1 MVKPIV
7 GSDTVSG
14 NVSCDASCPLV
25 DKPDILHV
33 SYMTP
38 YHVTTRCPVNTCI
51 PRLYLLIHS
60 CSVCW
65 CPYVLHHFFLAK
77 PCGNVTQ
84 CTCIQFSCAVF
95 LSAVYYI
102 LCGHCCQT
110 LFRHYHSYCRLALY
124 AFILSFLPLSHSFRV
139 PASSTC
145 FMTSRIRSSQSPNTR
160 QPCWTAADV
169 SFVWHLWSY
178 GVVCLQERHGT
189 CM

>member
-1 MVKPIV
+1 M

-95 LSAVYYI
+95 LSASV
-102 LCGHCCQT
+102 LHFVWT
-110 LFRHYHSYCRLALY
+110 LLPNVVPS
-124 AFILSFLPLSHSFRV
+124 LSFLLS
-139 PASSTC
+139 T
-145 FMTSRIRSSQSPNTR
+145 
-160 QPCWTAADV
+160 
-169 SFVWHLWSY
+169 
-178 GVVCLQERHGT
+178 GVVRLHPLVPTALPLLQGSSV
-189 CM
+189 